1 MRRVSIALLFIFA
14 GMAAAHAASEPQ
26 ILWGVSDSGLEFGR
40 GVIAER
46 NYSVPDPRYY
56 LAHGVGLIRIPFQIG
71 RIQPTARG
79 PLAPDIV
86 SDLEKIIDEDHAAGA
101 ITVLDPHGYGFY
113 NIDGKPHDILTDPA
127 AAADYVDLMRRI
139 AVTFGHDDVAIGLMN
154 EPHAGDD
161 ADYGKIWNQAIAAIR
176 QAGFRGVILV
186 PHAHWSSA
194 ADITPRTPFSG
205 NIVDPDHNWVLEL
218 HSYLDPDDT
227 GTYRKPVGSS
237 TIGAERLARA
247 IAWSRQ
253 SGVRLFL
260 GETGAPP
267 DEAGLAAFRTMLAEI
282 SSAPDAF
289 WGVAVWG
296 AGAWWKPDYPMRLDP
311 IAGVARPQFVALE
324 NVMTPEILYF
334 AKASGGP
341 DIPVSIDIDGKKI
354 GPAVMITAAR
364 SGPPQAVPVR
374 LPLSPGLHVVHVQPA
389 ATAGGNTLYLV
400 DSTWKG
406 ASDSGDSFGVVRRA
420 GYSFRVEVPASQ
432 PKDLHHSGQ

>member
-1 MRRVSIALLFIFA
+1 MALSFTFLT
-14 GMAAAHAASEPQ
+14 MVAAHAAAEPQ
-26 ILWGVSDSGLEFGR
+26 SAASILWGVSDSGLEFGK
-40 GVIAER
+40 GAIAGR
-46 NYSVPDPRYY
+46 NYPVPDPRYY

-71 RIQPTARG
+71 RIQPTAQG

-86 SDLEKIIDEDHAAGA
+86 SDLKKIIAEDHAAGA

-113 NIDGKPHDILTDPA
+113 NIDGKPRDILTDPV

-139 AVTFGHDDVAIGLMN
+139 AVTFAHDDVAIGLMN

-161 ADYGKIWNQAIAAIR
+161 VAYGKIWNRAIAVIR

-205 NIVDPDHNWVLEL
+205 NIIDPGNNWVLEL
-218 HSYLDPDDT
+218 HSYLDPNGT
-227 GTYRKPVGSS
+227 GTDREPVGSS
-237 TIGAERLARA
+237 TIGAERLAGA

-253 SGVRLFL
+253 TRVRLFL

-267 DEAGLAAFRTMLAEI
+267 DAAGLAAFRTMLAEI
-282 SSAPDAF
+282 SSAPDVF
-289 WGVAVWG
+289 WGAAVWG

-324 NVMTPEILYF
+324 DVMTPEILYF
-334 AKASGGP
+334 ARASGEP
-341 DIPVSIDIDGKKI
+341 EIPVSIEIDGKKI
-354 GPAVMITAAR
+354 AQAVRITAVR
-364 SGPPQAVPVR
+364 TGTPQAVPVR
-374 LPLSPGLHVVHVQPA
+374 SPLPPGIHIVHIQPA
-389 ATAGGNTLYLV
+389 ATAGGGAVYIV

-406 ASDSGDSFGVVRRA
+406 ASDSADSFGIIGRE
-420 GYSFRVEVPASQ
+420 GYSFRIHIPASG
-432 PKDLHHSGQ
+432 S